1 VIFFVNLILS
11 MQKSSIH
18 PFSATIMAWYTDHQ
32 RELPWRQTKDP
43 YAIWLSEIILQQ
55 TRVAQGLPYYERL
68 LAAFPTV
75 CDLAE
80 APEASLLRLWQGLGY
95 YSRARNLQKAAQ
107 LVMRDFAGT
116 FPRNYEDII
125 TLPGVG
131 PYTAAAIASF
141 AFDEAKAVVDGNVF
155 RVLSRVFAV
164 ERDIASSAARGVFTE
179 LAQSLIPTEDPA
191 GFNQAIMEFGA
202 LQCTPSPDCSICPLR
217 ISCAAFNEKR
227 VNELPIKSKKTKV
240 KEIQMDYL
248 IIEQNG
254 QILVRERVE
263 NGIWKGLWEFYLIE
277 GSLDWLAFP
286 RKALKS
292 PPVHLLSHRK
302 IKAEA
307 WHVQVP
313 DNFALA
319 IPEGYR
325 WMSPSEFE
333 SKGKPVLLLNLITD
347 NLDCPILQDISPTY
361 L

>member
-1 VIFFVNLILS
+1 

-18 PFSATIMAWYTDHQ
+18 PFASTIITWYAEHQ
-32 RELPWRQTKDP
+32 RELPWRKTRDP

-55 TRVAQGLPYYERL
+55 TRVAQGLPYYQRL
-68 LAAFPTV
+68 LAEFPAV
-75 CDLAE
+75 RDLAE
-80 APEASLLRLWQGLGY
+80 AEEASLLRLWQGLGY

-107 LVMRDFAGT
+107 LIMRDFAGT
-116 FPRNYEDII
+116 FPQTYEEII
-125 TLPGVG
+125 LLPGVG

-164 ERDIASSAARGVFTE
+164 ETDIASSAARGVFTS
-179 LAQSLIPTEDPA
+179 LAQSLMPTQDPA

-202 LQCTPSPDCSICPLR
+202 LQCTPAPDCSVCPLAVFCQ
-217 ISCAAFNEKR
+217 SNKEHR
-227 VNELPIKSKKTKV
+227 VTDFPVKSKKTKV

-254 QILVRERVE
+254 QLLVRERAE
-263 NGIWKGLWEFYLIE
+263 NSIWKGLWEFYLIE
-277 GSLDWLAFP
+277 DSAEWLPFS
-286 RKALKS
+286 RKALQS

-302 IKAEA
+302 IHCQA

-313 DNFALA
+313 DNFALE
-319 IPEGYR
+319 IPAGYG
-325 WMSPSEFE
+325 WMSPSDFE
-333 SKGKPVLLLNLITD
+333 SKGKSVLLLNLITD

>member
-1 VIFFVNLILS
+1 

-18 PFSATIMAWYTDHQ
+18 PFSATIMAWYAEHQ

-68 LAAFPTV
+68 LAAFPRV
-75 CDLAE
+75 KDLAE
-80 APEASLLRLWQGLGY
+80 APETALLRLWQGLGY

-107 LVMRDFAGT
+107 MVMRDFGGV
-116 FPRNYEDII
+116 FPQTYAQII
-125 TLPGVG
+125 QLPGVG

-141 AFDEAKAVVDGNVF
+141 AFQEAKAVVDGNVF
-155 RVLSRVFAV
+155 RVLSRVFAIDT
-164 ERDIASSAARGVFTE
+164 DIASSAARGVFTE
-179 LAQSLIPTEDPA
+179 LAQSLIPAEDPA

-202 LQCTPSPDCSICPLR
+202 LQCTPTPNCGICPLA
-217 ISCAAFNEKR
+217 IFCQSNQAKNVANFP
-227 VNELPIKSKKTKV
+227 VKSKKTKV
-240 KEIQMDYL
+240 KEIEMNYL
-248 IIEQNG
+248 VIEHKG
-254 QILVRERVE
+254 QLLVRERVR
-263 NGIWKGLWEFYLIE
+263 NGIWKGLWEFYLLE
-277 GSLDWLAFP
+277 DQADWLPFS

-302 IKAEA
+302 IKCAA

-319 IPEGYR
+319 IPEGYV
-325 WMSPSEFE
+325 WMSPSAFE
-333 SKGKPVLLLNLITD
+333 NKGKPVLLLNLISD
-347 NLDCPILQDISPTY
+347 NLDCPILQDISPVY

>member
-1 VIFFVNLILS
+1 
-11 MQKSSIH
+11 
-18 PFSATIMAWYTDHQ
+18 MAWYTDHQ

-116 FPRNYEDII
+116 FPSNYEDII

-164 ERDIASSAARGVFTE
+164 ETDIASSAARGVFTE

-248 IIEQNG
+248 VIEHNG

>member
-1 VIFFVNLILS
+1 
-11 MQKSSIH
+11 MQKSPIH
-18 PFSATIMAWYTDHQ
+18 PFSATIMAWYVEHQ

-43 YAIWLSEIILQQ
+43 YSIWLSEIILQQ

-68 LAAFPTV
+68 LATFPTV
-75 CDLAE
+75 RDLAE

-107 LVMRDFAGT
+107 MVMRDFAGD
-116 FPRNYEDII
+116 FPRTYDDII

-141 AFDEAKAVVDGNVF
+141 AFNEAKAVVDGNVF
-155 RVLSRVFAV
+155 RVLSRVFEV
-164 ERDIASSAARGVFTE
+164 ETDIASSAARGVFTS
-179 LAQSLIPTEDPA
+179 LAQSLIPDSDPA

-202 LQCTPSPDCSICPLR
+202 LQCTPAPDCSVCPLR
-217 ISCAAFNEKR
+217 VSCAAFSASR
-227 VNELPIKSKKTKV
+227 VAELPIKSKKTKV

-248 IIEQNG
+248 VIEQKG
-254 QILVRERVE
+254 QLLVRERTE

-277 GSLDWLAFP
+277 GSLEWLSFP
-286 RKALKS
+286 RQTLKS

-302 IKAEA
+302 INCEA

-313 DNFALA
+313 DNFDLE
-319 IPEGYR
+319 IPEGYG

-347 NLDCPILQDISPTY
+347 NLDCPILQDISPAY

>member
-1 VIFFVNLILS
+1 

-18 PFSATIMAWYTDHQ
+18 PFSATLMAWYAAHQ

-75 CDLAE
+75 RHLAE

-107 LVMRDFAGT
+107 MVMRDFNGS
-116 FPRNYEDII
+116 FPRTYDDII

-155 RVLSRVFAV
+155 RVLSRVFGV
-164 ERDIASSAARGVFTE
+164 ETDIASSAARGVFTE
-179 LAQSLIPTEDPA
+179 LAQSLIPSQDPA

-202 LQCTPSPDCSICPLR
+202 LQCTPAPDCSICPLR
-217 ISCAAFNEKR
+217 VSCAAFKEKR

-240 KEIQMDYL
+240 KEIEMDYL
-248 IIEQNG
+248 VIEQNG